1 MTDYAENLHRR
12 TLGELEVS
20 ALGLGC
26 MGMSEVYGPAD
37 EAESIGVIHRALELG
52 VDFLDTADVYGNGHN
67 EELVGRAITGR
78 RDEVVLATKFGI
90 TGVDMKTAALE
101 VDSSP
106 AYVHRAVEASLRRLG
121 VDTIDLYNLHRRNP
135 DVPIEDTVGAMASLV
150 EAGKVRHLG
159 LSEVSADTLRRA
171 HAVHPIAALQSEF
184 SLFNQDLASE
194 VLPAC
199 RELGIGVVAYS
210 PIGRGFLTGAIR
222 DESDLAEDDFRHSIP
237 QFQGENLRRNVA
249 LVDRV
254 GAVAASIGATPVQVA
269 LAWLLAKGED
279 IVPIP
284 GTKRVRYLEENAAAA
299 RLALTPA
306 QLAEIDA
313 AVPGDAV
320 AGERY
325 SPAGLASVNL

>member
-1 MTDYAENLHRR
+1 MTGNAKRMDRRNLGR
-12 TLGELEVS
+12 LEVS

-37 EAESIGVIHRALELG
+37 EAESISVIHRALELG
-52 VDFLDTADVYGNGHN
+52 VDFLDTADVYGDGHN
-67 EELVGRAITGR
+67 EELVGRAIKGR
-78 RDEVVLATKFGI
+78 REDVVLATKFGI
-90 TGVDMKTAALE
+90 TGVDMKTAALQ

-106 AYVHRAVEASLRRLG
+106 AYVHRAVDASLRRLG
-121 VDTIDLYNLHRRNP
+121 VDMIDLYYLHRRNP
-135 DVPIEDTVGAMASLV
+135 EVPIEDTVGAMAALV
-150 EAGKVRHLG
+150 DAGKLRHLG
-159 LSEVSADTLRRA
+159 LSEVSGDTLRRA
-171 HAVHPIAALQSEF
+171 HAVHPIAALQSEL
-184 SLFNQDLASE
+184 SLFNQDVVAE

-199 RELGIGVVAYS
+199 RELGVGVVAYS

-222 DESDLAEDDFRHSIP
+222 DTSDLAEDDFRHSIP
-237 QFQGENLRRNVA
+237 RFQGENLRRNLA

-254 GAVAASIGATPVQVA
+254 GEVAASIGATPVQVA

-299 RLALTPA
+299 RLALTPE

-320 AGERY
+320 AGARY
-325 SPAGLASVNL
+325 SPEGLATVNL